1 MVLSSPSPREGGEGV
16 TVAEEEDED
25 DPVEVIPV
33 LDSPPRPAPRQ
44 MARIQGSVQR
54 RPTRTLAPRSEAR
67 EPKGGGVNRDH
78 IRGVA
83 VATTTVERRLE
94 HRNTTATTAART
106 HCCYLTAATPEP
118 HQGPNP
124 PLIHPPRKP

>member
-1 MVLSSPSPREGGEGV
+1 VLSSPSPREGGEGV

-67 EPKGGGVNRDH
+67 EPKGGG
-78 IRGVA
+78 G
-83 VATTTVERRLE
+83 
-94 HRNTTATTAART
+94 
-106 HCCYLTAATPEP
+106 
-118 HQGPNP
+118 QS
-124 PLIHPPRKP
+124 